1 VRDYAETTSLY
12 DVSNLIPHV
21 FRKLYAFR
29 SLLDSSAVDQH
40 VYLTTHSLQGF
51 REQVLHG
58 LHVSEVTINDLNADR
73 GAFCTDGLEGGV
85 V

>member
-1 VRDYAETTSLY
+1 MDETTSLY

-29 SLLDSSAVDQH
+29 SLLNSGTVDQH

-51 REQVLHG
+51 REQVLHSF
-58 LHVSEVTINDLNADR
+58 HVSEVTVYDLNADR
-73 GAFCTDGLEGGV
+73 GAFCTNGFEGGGV
-85 V
+85 